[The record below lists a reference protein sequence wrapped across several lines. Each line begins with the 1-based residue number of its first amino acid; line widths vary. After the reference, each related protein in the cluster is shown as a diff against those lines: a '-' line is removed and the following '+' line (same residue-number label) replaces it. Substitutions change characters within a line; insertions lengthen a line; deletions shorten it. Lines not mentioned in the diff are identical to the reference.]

1 MYGNSNDDHVLPD
14 GQRKNMD
21 VAMNDITNKTT
32 PLLGNEEDV
41 EEESFLG
48 DNDDNDDDN
57 EEGETRKKRKKKK
70 KTKKLKQNEQEY
82 TQV

>member
-1 MYGNSNDDHVLPD
+1 MLPD

-48 DNDDNDDDN
+48 DNDDNDDN

>member
-1 MYGNSNDDHVLPD
+1 MLPD

-48 DNDDNDDDN
+48 DNDDNDDNDDN
-57 EEGETRKKRKKKK
+57 EGETRKKRKKKK

>member
-1 MYGNSNDDHVLPD
+1 MLPD
-14 GQRKNMD
+14 GQRKTMD
-21 VAMNDITNKTT
+21 VDMNDIRNKTT

-48 DNDDNDDDN
+48 DNDDNDDDDDN

>member
-48 DNDDNDDDN
+48 DNDDNDDN
-57 EEGETRKKRKKKK
+57 EGETRKKRKKKK